1 MIYTCNRYYSAL
13 KRKEIGMQATT
24 WMNLEDILLSEINQS
39 QRDKYCMINLHVVP
53 RVVKSWRK
61 KVEWWSSGAG
71 RRGNELLFNEY
82 AVSV

>member
-1 MIYTCNRYYSAL
+1 VDKNNVIYTCNGYYSAL

-53 RVVKSWRK
+53 RVVKS
-61 KVEWWSSGAG
+61 
-71 RRGNELLFNEY
+71 
-82 AVSV
+82 